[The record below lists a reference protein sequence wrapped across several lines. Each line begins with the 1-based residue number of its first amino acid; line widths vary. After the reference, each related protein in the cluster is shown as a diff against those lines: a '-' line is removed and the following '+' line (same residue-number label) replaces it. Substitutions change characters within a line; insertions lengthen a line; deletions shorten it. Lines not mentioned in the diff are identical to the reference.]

1 MDAIFINLSNH
12 DSSKWSVKQIEEA
25 LKLSENGPIIDIPF
39 PNIDPELTSDEI
51 TKLSCKYF
59 NQIIDLINEY
69 EVDNAFIHVMGEMT
83 FTFNIVN
90 LFMNNGYICY
100 ASTTKRNVIEK
111 EDGTK
116 ISTFDFVQFR
126 QYTI

>member
-51 TKLSCKYF
+51 TKLSCKYYYLCQKQKRF
-59 NQIIDLINEY
+59 NCRYIKIINW
-69 EVDNAFIHVMGEMT
+69 
-83 FTFNIVN
+83 
-90 LFMNNGYICY
+90 
-100 ASTTKRNVIEK
+100 K
-111 EDGTK
+111 
-116 ISTFDFVQFR
+116 
-126 QYTI
+126 QYRHK